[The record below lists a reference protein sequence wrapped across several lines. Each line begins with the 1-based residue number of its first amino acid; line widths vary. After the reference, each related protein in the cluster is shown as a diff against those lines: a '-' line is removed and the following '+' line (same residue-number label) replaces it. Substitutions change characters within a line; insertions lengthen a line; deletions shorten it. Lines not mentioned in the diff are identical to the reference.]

1 MKLCGYTH
9 GDAESLLNYKGTCYT
24 AVDLLWRPT
33 KVYFRAGL
41 LFLSWIG
48 HRARTREA
56 DNMRLGRYILWRAT
70 LCPRAVVLQLGTIP
84 APLEA
89 NEHLI

>member
-24 AVDLLWRPT
+24 SVDLLWRPT

-56 DNMRLGRYILWRAT
+56 DKMRLGRYIVGRLHY
-70 LCPRAVVLQLGTIP
+70 VIEQ
-84 APLEA
+84 
-89 NEHLI
+89 

>member
-33 KVYFRAGL
+33 KVHFRAGL

-56 DNMRLGRYILWRAT
+56 DKMRLGRYIVGSLHY
-70 LCPRAVVLQLGTIP
+70 VLEQ
-84 APLEA
+84 
-89 NEHLI
+89 

>member
-1 MKLCGYTH
+1 MVFPCERIAMKLCGYTH

-56 DNMRLGRYILWRAT
+56 DKMRLGRYIVGRLHY
-70 LCPRAVVLQLGTIP
+70 VLEQ
-84 APLEA
+84 
-89 NEHLI
+89 

>member
-9 GDAESLLNYKGTCYT
+9 RVAESLLNYKGTCYT

-41 LFLSWIG
+41 LFLSYVE

-56 DNMRLGRYILWRAT
+56 DKMRLGRYIVGRLHY
-70 LCPRAVVLQLGTIP
+70 VLEQ
-84 APLEA
+84 
-89 NEHLI
+89 

>member
-9 GDAESLLNYKGTCYT
+9 GDAESLLKYKGSCYT
-24 AVDLLWRPT
+24 AVDLLLRPT
-33 KVYFRAGL
+33 KDYFRAGL

-56 DNMRLGRYILWRAT
+56 DKMRLGRYIVGRLHY
-70 LCPRAVVLQLGTIP
+70 VLEQ
-84 APLEA
+84 
-89 NEHLI
+89 

>member
-41 LFLSWIG
+41 LFLSYVE

-56 DNMRLGRYILWRAT
+56 DKMRLGRYIVGRLHY
-70 LCPRAVVLQLGTIP
+70 VLEQ
-84 APLEA
+84 
-89 NEHLI
+89 

>member
-1 MKLCGYTH
+1 MKLCGYTD

-56 DNMRLGRYILWRAT
+56 DKMRLGRYIVGRLHY
-70 LCPRAVVLQLGTIP
+70 VLEQ
-84 APLEA
+84 
-89 NEHLI
+89 